1 MSDGEGGW
9 QSSARRVAATVF
21 LVAVALYFAAHLLE
35 SVATALIILAV
46 VGLVVMGVVVAVRAR
61 RSRW

>member
-1 MSDGEGGW
+1 
-9 QSSARRVAATVF
+9 VF
-21 LVAVALYFAAHLLE
+21 LVAFALYFAAHLLE

-46 VGLVVMGVVVAVRAR
+46 VGLVVMSVVVAVRAR

>member
-1 MSDGEGGW
+1 M
-9 QSSARRVAATVF
+9 SARRLAATVF
-21 LVAVALYFAAHLLE
+21 LVAVALYFAMHLLE
-35 SVATALIILAV
+35 SVASTLIIVAV

>member
-1 MSDGEGGW
+1 
-9 QSSARRVAATVF
+9 VF
-21 LVAVALYFAAHLLE
+21 LVAVALYFTAHLLE